1 MRNFG
6 LAAITLS
13 VALGA
18 CATKPTEPTVT
29 GAVVRMAANPKA
41 PSVGYFTLKGGPS
54 DDRLLTVTS
63 PVVIRVELHESMAT
77 GGMAS
82 MKPIDGGVALPANTD
97 VKFEQGG
104 KHIMLYYIN
113 PGLKVGQTIRL
124 DFVFA
129 SGLQLQA
136 YAPLRAAGTVE

>member
-1 MRNFG
+1 MRTLG
-6 LAAITLS
+6 LMVAVLAVSLAGCAA
-13 VALGA
+13 
-18 CATKPTEPTVT
+18 KPTEPTVT

-41 PSVGYFTLKGGPS
+41 PSVGYFTIKGGPS
-54 DDRLLTVTS
+54 DDRLLTVPS
-63 PVVIRVELHESMAT
+63 PVVIRIEMHESMTA

-82 MKPIDGGVALPANTD
+82 MKPLDGGVAVPALTD

-104 KHIMLYYIN
+104 KHIMLFNIN
-113 PGLKVGQTIRL
+113 PGMKVGQTMRL

-136 YAPLRAAGTVE
+136 FAPLRAAGSAE